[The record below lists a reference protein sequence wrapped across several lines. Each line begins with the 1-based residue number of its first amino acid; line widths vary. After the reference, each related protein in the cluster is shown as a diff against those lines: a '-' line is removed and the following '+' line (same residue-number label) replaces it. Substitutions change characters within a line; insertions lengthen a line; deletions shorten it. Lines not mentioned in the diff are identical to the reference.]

1 MKEGERLSDGRTE
14 SQIARE
20 GVQGR
25 LEEAALLPPCLPPL
39 SSLLSPLVTLADKK
53 VFVASFFFV
62 RSSLIVRSFGGTNFA
77 ESSEGDRR
85 RSVSGVLRPHSARP
99 QGEQLN
105 GIAT

>member
-1 MKEGERLSDGRTE
+1 MKESERERDCPTDGKPNC
-14 SQIARE
+14 E
-20 GVQGR
+20 GGGR
-25 LEEAALLPPCLPPL
+25 LEEAALLPPSLPPL

-85 RSVSGVLRPHSARP
+85 RSVSGVLRSHSARP